1 MPKTDAARVRA
12 QRGTIALF
20 VAAAVLA
27 AVGVAL
33 LLGLGG
39 GESPAGSGSAPR
51 TTAPSSAAVGNG
63 KDDTPPAE
71 TSPNAEPS
79 GSHDVPSPDPDP
91 APVPAPVDEVAR
103 AFTTAWASHDARPGR
118 DSSFDDASRRAAA
131 YAAGDLAED
140 LRTHTS
146 GSAGTQQWLSWKD
159 RQIQVTVTVLRV
171 SLPDGAPAPSE
182 DSSFARVIY
191 KLKES
196 PAKGPATESEEQV
209 ALKLRRGADGS
220 WRVVGLP
227 NV

>member
-20 VAAAVLA
+20 VAAAALA
-27 AVGVAL
+27 AVGVVL

-39 GESPAGSGSAPR
+39 GERPVGSGSAPR
-51 TTAPSSAAVGNG
+51 TTAPSSVAVGNG
-63 KDDTPPAE
+63 NDDAPSAE
-71 TSPNAEPS
+71 ASPDAEPS
-79 GSHDVPSPDPDP
+79 GSHDVPDPDPDLE
-91 APVPAPVDEVAR
+91 PVPAPVDEVAR
-103 AFTTAWASHDARPGR
+103 AFATAWASHDARPGR

-159 RQIQVTVTVLRV
+159 RQVQVTVTVLRV
-171 SLPDGAPAPSE
+171 SLPDGAPSPSE

-196 PAKGPATESEEQV
+196 PAKGTATESEEHV

>member
-39 GESPAGSGSAPR
+39 GERPAGSGSAPR

-71 TSPNAEPS
+71 ASPNAEPS
-79 GSHDVPSPDPDP
+79 GSHDVPDPDP
-91 APVPAPVDEVAR
+91 ASVPAPVDEVAR

-159 RQIQVTVTVLRV
+159 RQVQVTVTVLRV

-196 PAKGPATESEEQV
+196 PAKGPVTESEEQV

>member
-1 MPKTDAARVRA
+1 MPKTDVTRARA

-27 AVGVAL
+27 AVGVTL
-33 LLGLGG
+33 LFGLQDTEPSAPDSAPAPATTTSSAPAVGDG
-39 GESPAGSGSAPR
+39 SGATRPAEASPAANPSASPESLDPR
-51 TTAPSSAAVGNG
+51 
-63 KDDTPPAE
+63 
-71 TSPNAEPS
+71 
-79 GSHDVPSPDPDP
+79 
-91 APVPAPVDEVAR
+91 PVPVPVEKAAR
-103 AFTTAWASHDARPGR
+103 AFVTAWASHDARPGR
-118 DSSFDDASRRAAA
+118 DASYDDASRRAAEH
-131 YAAGDLAED
+131 AAGDLADD

-146 GSAGTQQWLSWKD
+146 GSAAGQEWLDWKD
-159 RQIQVTVTVLRV
+159 RQVLVTATVLRV

-191 KLKES
+191 KVTET
-196 PAKGPATESEEQV
+196 PANGPATESEEHV

>member
-1 MPKTDAARVRA
+1 M
-12 QRGTIALF
+12 
-20 VAAAVLA
+20 
-27 AVGVAL
+27 
-33 LLGLGG
+33 
-39 GESPAGSGSAPR
+39 
-51 TTAPSSAAVGNG
+51 
-63 KDDTPPAE
+63 
-71 TSPNAEPS
+71 
-79 GSHDVPSPDPDP
+79 
-91 APVPAPVDEVAR
+91 AR
-103 AFTTAWASHDARPGR
+103 AFAMAWASHDARPGR

-159 RQIQVTVTVLRV
+159 RQVQVTVTVLRV

-196 PAKGPATESEEQV
+196 PDKGPATESEEHV

>member
-20 VAAAVLA
+20 VAAAVLG

-39 GESPAGSGSAPR
+39 GERPAGSGSAPR

-63 KDDTPPAE
+63 EDDTSPAE
-71 TSPNAEPS
+71 ALPSAEPS
-79 GSHDVPSPDPDP
+79 GSHDGPGPDLGS
-91 APVPAPVDEVAR
+91 VPAPVDEVAR
-103 AFTTAWASHDARPGR
+103 AFTTAWASHDSRPGR

-131 YAAGDLAED
+131 YAAGDLAEG

-171 SLPDGAPAPSE
+171 SLPDGAPVPSE

-191 KLKES
+191 KRKES

>member
-39 GESPAGSGSAPR
+39 GERPVGSGSAPR
-51 TTAPSSAAVGNG
+51 TAAPSSAAVRNGN
-63 KDDTPPAE
+63 DDTPSAE
-71 TSPNAEPS
+71 ASPDAEPS
-79 GSHDVPSPDPDP
+79 RSHDVPDPDP
-91 APVPAPVDEVAR
+91 VSVSAPVDEVAR
-103 AFTTAWASHDARPGR
+103 AFATAWASHDARPGR

-159 RQIQVTVTVLRV
+159 RQVQVTVTVLRV

-196 PAKGPATESEEQV
+196 PAKGPATESEEHV
-209 ALKLRRGADGS
+209 TLKLRRGADGS

>member
-27 AVGVAL
+27 TVGVTL
-33 LLGLGG
+33 LLGFRGAERPTG
-39 GESPAGSGSAPR
+39 SDSATRTAAPSATATGNDSVSARPARTSPGAEPSESPAVSE
-51 TTAPSSAAVGNG
+51 PSSLP
-63 KDDTPPAE
+63 TPVQEA
-71 TSPNAEPS
+71 
-79 GSHDVPSPDPDP
+79 
-91 APVPAPVDEVAR
+91 AR

-118 DSSFDDASRRAAA
+118 DTSFDDASRRAAA
-131 YAAGDLAED
+131 YAAGGLAED

-146 GSAGTQQWLSWKD
+146 GSAGGQQWLSWRD
-159 RQIQVTVTVLRV
+159 RQVQVTVTVLRV

-182 DSSFARVIY
+182 ESSFARVVY
-191 KLKES
+191 KLTETQ
-196 PAKGPATESEEQV
+196 AKGSATESEEQV

-220 WRVVGLP
+220 WRVVEMP